1 MGKVAIT
8 FKIMPDSAERD
19 AFDIKEK
26 INEKVKVQDYH
37 IEEIAFGL
45 KVLRVLIMSED
56 AATEELEEKIK
67 SIKGVSEVEVESSTI
82 V

>member
-8 FKIMPDSAERD
+8 FKIMPDSAEID
-19 AFDIKEK
+19 AFELKDK

-37 IEEIAFGL
+37 VEEIAFGL

-56 AATEELEEKIK
+56 AATDELEEKIK
-67 SIKGVSEVEVESSTI
+67 SVAGVSEVEVESSTI